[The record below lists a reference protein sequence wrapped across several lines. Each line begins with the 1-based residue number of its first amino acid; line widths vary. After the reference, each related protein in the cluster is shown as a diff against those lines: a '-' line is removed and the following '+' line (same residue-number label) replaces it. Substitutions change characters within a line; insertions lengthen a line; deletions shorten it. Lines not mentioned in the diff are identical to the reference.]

1 MIGYYVH
8 HQGSGHLNRARA
20 VAAHCA
26 VPVTGLS
33 TLPAPDDWP
42 WPGRWVRLPRDDDGD
57 PAAFGDVT
65 AGGRLHWAPVRHAG
79 LRGRMAR
86 IAEWIGA
93 AAPRLLVSDVSV
105 EVALLARLLGTP
117 VAVAAMRGERT
128 DPAHRTAYD
137 LAELLLAPWPA
148 ALPEPGWPAHW
159 LAKTVHTG
167 AFSRFDGRPRPAA
180 GAGRTHR
187 SRPRRVLLLMGAGGT
202 DVSPGEVKAAR
213 AATPGWRW
221 TTLGGP
227 DGGWSADPWPA
238 LCAADV
244 VVTHAGQN
252 ALAECAAARRPAVVV
267 PQDRPFGE
275 QAATGRALTRGRLAV
290 VVPRWPAA
298 EEWPALLE
306 RAHAHGG
313 ARWPLWAP
321 GNGATHAATALTKT
335 AGSTPDPP
343 ATAGSATDAPVPAK
357 SATDRSVSAR
367 SATDLPAAAGS
378 TTDRPVSARSATDRP
393 AAARSVTDP
402 PAPATPATASPE
414 TAAPPTP
421 SPLSARSATDSPATA
436 AADRPATAATD
447 RPATAAT
454 DRPATAAADRSAT
467 ARSVTDPP
475 TPGRPAP
482 ATPATAATPA
492 SPATAAPPTPSP
504 TTRPTPHK
512 GAPVADE
519 RFL

>member
-86 IAEWIGA
+86 IAEWIEA

-180 GAGRTHR
+180 GAGRTRR

-306 RAHAHGG
+306 RALAHGG

-343 ATAGSATDAPVPAK
+343 AATGSTL
-357 SATDRSVSAR
+357 
-367 SATDLPAAAGS
+367 DLPAAAGS
-378 TTDRPVSARSATDRP
+378 TTDRPMPAGSTPDAPAAAGSATDRP
-393 AAARSVTDP
+393 APTGSGTDRPVTASAATDSPAAARSATDP
-402 PAPATPATASPE
+402 PMPGSPAPATPAAASPA
-414 TAAPPTP
+414 TGAPPTP
-421 SPLSARSATDSPATA
+421 SPLPARS

-447 RPATAAT
+447 RPATA
-454 DRPATAAADRSAT
+454 RSA
-467 ARSVTDPP
+467 TDPP
-475 TPGRPAP
+475 TPGRSAP
-482 ATPATAATPA
+482 AT
-492 SPATAAPPTPSP
+492 PATAAPPTPSP
-504 TTRPTPHK
+504 PAQPTPHK
-512 GAPVADE
+512 CDPVADE
-519 RFL
+519 RFR